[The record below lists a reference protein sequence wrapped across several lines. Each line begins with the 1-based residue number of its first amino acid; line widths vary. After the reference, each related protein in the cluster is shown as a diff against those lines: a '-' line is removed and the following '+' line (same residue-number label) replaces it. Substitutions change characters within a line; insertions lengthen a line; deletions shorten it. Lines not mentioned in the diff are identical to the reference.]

1 MARFDV
7 YANPDPAEHKRI
19 PYLLDIQNDHIRGL
33 QTRVM
38 VPLWHSVK
46 LPTPA
51 TDLNPEFEV
60 AGQRVILDTA
70 ALGAIPLSAL
80 KGVVDNL
87 GSQQL
92 TIQNALDTL
101 FGGN

>member
-7 YANPDPAEHKRI
+7 YANPDPAERKVI
-19 PYLLDIQNDHIRGL
+19 PYLLDIQNDHLKGL

-38 VPLWHSVK
+38 VPLWHAAKV
-46 LPTPA
+46 PTPA
-51 TDLNPEFEV
+51 TGLNPEFEV
-60 AGQRVILDTA
+60 AGQRIILDTA
-70 ALGAIPLSAL
+70 AVGAIPLAAL
-80 KGVVDNL
+80 RGVVDNL

-101 FGGN
+101 FGGY